1 MAKIRE
7 YPILLSP
14 HADDTLLISDSQDG
28 EKTKLI
34 KFSTISTTGNI
45 AQPAGYKVLM
55 PTTVGSAGQVLA
67 LPTPIGT
74 SPYQL
79 VWANSSGGSSSS
91 SSNTVDSTT
100 ITADSSTVT
109 ADAA

>member
-7 YPILLSP
+7 YPILLNP

-34 KFSTISTTGNI
+34 KFSTISTTGSI
-45 AQPAGYKVLM
+45 VQPTGYKVLM
-55 PTTVGSAGQVLA
+55 PSTVGSAGQVLA
-67 LPTPIGT
+67 LPTPLGT

-79 VWANSSGGSSSS
+79 VWANSSSGSSSS
-91 SSNTVDSTT
+91 SITADSST
-100 ITADSSTVT
+100 ISADSSTVT

>member
-7 YPILLSP
+7 YPILLNP
-14 HADDTLLISDSQDG
+14 HADDTLLVSDSQDG

-34 KFSTISTTGNI
+34 KFSTISTTGSVV
-45 AQPAGYKVLM
+45 QPTGYKVLM
-55 PTTVGSAGQVLA
+55 PSTVGSAGQVLA
-67 LPTPIGT
+67 LPTPLGT

-79 VWANSSGGSSSS
+79 VWANSSSGSSSS
-91 SSNTVDSTT
+91 SITADSST
-100 ITADSSTVT
+100 ISADSSTVT

>member
-7 YPILLSP
+7 YPILLNP
-14 HADDTLLISDSQDG
+14 HADDTLLVSDSQDG

-34 KFSTISTTGNI
+34 KFSTISTTGSI
-45 AQPAGYKVLM
+45 VQPTGYKVLM
-55 PTTVGSAGQVLA
+55 PSTVGSAGQVLA
-67 LPTPIGT
+67 LPTPLGT

-79 VWANSSGGSSSS
+79 VWSNSSSGSSSS
-91 SSNTVDSTT
+91 STTADSST
-100 ITADSSTVT
+100 ISADSSTVT

>member
-7 YPILLSP
+7 YPILLNP

-34 KFSTISTTGNI
+34 KFSTISTTGSI
-45 AQPAGYKVLM
+45 VQPTGYKVLM
-55 PTTVGSAGQVLA
+55 PSTVGSAGQVLA
-67 LPTPIGT
+67 LPTPLGT

-79 VWANSSGGSSSS
+79 VWSNSSSGSSSS
-91 SSNTVDSTT
+91 STTADSST
-100 ITADSSTVT
+100 ISADSSTVT